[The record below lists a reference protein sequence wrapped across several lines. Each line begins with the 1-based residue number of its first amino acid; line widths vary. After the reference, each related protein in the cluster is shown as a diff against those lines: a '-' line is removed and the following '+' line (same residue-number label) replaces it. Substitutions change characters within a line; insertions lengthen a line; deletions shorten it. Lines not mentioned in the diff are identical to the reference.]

1 MRVYL
6 WPEGKCLCSV
16 DCSTGRLVD
25 LLLYITY
32 FSACF
37 VSVVELKSK
46 GIFFT
51 TPNCCLHYNCYANDL
66 YYHGQRLGIFLA
78 NSAFV
83 HRKHISYEASIK
95 DKCLIPWCVFF
106 FPHHSSTVL
115 KKCLTRPIIF
125 PVIQTVHILTA
136 SYFSWDSLKSLI
148 SFQIRE
154 PIKLDI
160 INMMSR
166 GFPTA

>member
-1 MRVYL
+1 MHVYL

-32 FSACF
+32 FSAYF

-106 FPHHSSTVL
+106 STSFLHSLEEMSDKTY
-115 KKCLTRPIIF
+115 
-125 PVIQTVHILTA
+125 
-136 SYFSWDSLKSLI
+136 YFSSYPNCPHLNSFLLQLRQSEKFNII
-148 SFQIRE
+148 SNQRAN
-154 PIKLDI
+154 K
-160 INMMSR
+160 
-166 GFPTA
+166 T